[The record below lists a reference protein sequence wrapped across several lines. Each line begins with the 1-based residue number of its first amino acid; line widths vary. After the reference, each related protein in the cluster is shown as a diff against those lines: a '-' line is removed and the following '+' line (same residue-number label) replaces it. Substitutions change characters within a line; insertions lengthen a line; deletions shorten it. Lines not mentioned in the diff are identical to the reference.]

1 MLKAYDRH
9 TLVISKDRTSG
20 TAKVGHKE
28 GEGKS
33 GKRVVGSRKIPE
45 REEGGT
51 IDKQIDQIE
60 RWTNRTHR
68 LRSAYDCDLWIL
80 E

>member
-1 MLKAYDRH
+1 MLRAYDRH

-51 IDKQIDQIE
+51 IDKQ
-60 RWTNRTHR
+60 N
-68 LRSAYDCDLWIL
+68 
-80 E
+80 